1 MTFPLEDGSGR
12 ELVIWTTTPW
22 TLPAN
27 VAAAVHAEQEYG
39 EYADREAARSPAG
52 ARHEPGRQGARAPV
66 GRRTRSPAPARVVK
80 GQDLVGLRYRRPM
93 DVVPMP
99 EDAAHS
105 VVVAGDF
112 VTAEDGSGIV
122 HMAPAFGADDHAT
135 GKAHGLA
142 LLRPVAADG
151 TFAGTTWPEL
161 EGKLVTADETNEL
174 IIRRL
179 KADGRHL
186 LTEQHIHSYPHCW
199 RCRSKL
205 IYYARDSWF
214 VRTSSLRDRMLEL
227 NGGIAWHPPEVGVG
241 PVRRVAGQ
249 QRGLGA
255 LARPVLGH
263 AAAGLELRPRPGPRR
278 R

>member
-1 MTFPLEDGSGR
+1 
-12 ELVIWTTTPW
+12 
-22 TLPAN
+22 
-27 VAAAVHAEQEYG
+27 
-39 EYADREAARSPAG
+39 
-52 ARHEPGRQGARAPV
+52 
-66 GRRTRSPAPARVVK
+66 
-80 GQDLVGLRYRRPM
+80 
-93 DVVPMP
+93 MP

-112 VTAEDGSGIV
+112 VTADDGSGIV

-186 LTEQHIHSYPHCW
+186 FTEQHVHTYPHCW

-214 VRTSSLRDRMLEL
+214 VRTSSVRDRMLEL
-227 NGGIAWHPPEVGVG
+227 NRGVAWHPPEVGSGRFGEWLTNNVDWALSRDRYWG
-241 PVRRVAGQ
+241 TPLPVWSCDRDPEHVTVIGSYAELAERWGAPAPGRLRSPQAVHRRVRLGLRVRRAG
-249 QRGLGA
+249 
-255 LARPVLGH
+255 
-263 AAAGLELRPRPGPRR
+263 
-278 R
+278 